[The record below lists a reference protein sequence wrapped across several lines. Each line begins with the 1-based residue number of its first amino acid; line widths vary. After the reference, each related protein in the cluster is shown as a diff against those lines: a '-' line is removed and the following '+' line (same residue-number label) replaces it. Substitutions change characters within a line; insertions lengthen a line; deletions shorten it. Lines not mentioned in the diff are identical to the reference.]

1 MGIFKRKITVEDHA
15 VTSAIHLTLRQ
26 SLLPNALVMILF
38 FLWGFAY
45 GLLDVLNSHFQTT
58 LNITASKSSGL
69 QASYFGAYFICP
81 LTISGWIA
89 RKYGFRVT
97 FMTGL
102 AVLAVGCLLFWPSG
116 VNKSFGGFCGSMF
129 VVGAGLSTL
138 ETAADPFLSI
148 CGPPKYSEIRLNL
161 GQAVQGVG
169 TFVAPLLASRVF
181 FANTVDDNAGLK
193 NVQYTY
199 LGVACFVAL
208 LIVLFWLVPFPE
220 ITDAD
225 QEALEVQIS
234 DHGETTAPFKKQYNL
249 FFGVWSQFCYVGAQ
263 VAVAGYF
270 INFCKEAGKTSAES
284 LSKSNNVFLADLLA
298 IAQGLYAFNRFVA
311 TGLMLIKA
319 FKPRYMLTV
328 YLILCVVFSV
338 AAMTT
343 KGFTSVA
350 MIILV
355 LCFESCCFATI
366 FSLALRGLGRHT
378 KRGGSLLVAAISG
391 GMVFPPMMG
400 AIVVRF
406 HNLALGVFQVSSMLA
421 NIVHSQTNKNAHI
434 AMAIPMMGFV
444 LALIFPIYVNVFNKD
459 VMDNHRN
466 TELNVTI
473 PVGKD
478 IALEEGP
485 QDEPTTTA
493 TEAAEQTRKS

>member
-1 MGIFKRKITVEDHA
+1 MGIYKRKITVEDNA
-15 VTSAIHLTLRQ
+15 ITSAVHLTLRQ
-26 SLLPNALVMILF
+26 SLLPNALVACRL
-38 FLWGFAY
+38 
-45 GLLDVLNSHFQTT
+45 HT
-58 LNITASKSSGL
+58 
-69 QASYFGAYFICP
+69 FGAYFICP

-116 VNKSFGGFCGSMF
+116 VKKSFGGFCGSMF

-193 NVQYTY
+193 NVQWTY
-199 LGVACFVAL
+199 LGVACFVSL
-208 LIVLFWLVPFPE
+208 LIVLFWLAPFPE

-225 QEALEVQIS
+225 QEALEGQIS
-234 DHGETTAPFKKQYNL
+234 EHGGDTGPFKKQYNL

-270 INFCKEAGKTSAES
+270 INFCKEAGKSSAES
-284 LSKSNNVFLADLLA
+284 SDLLA
-298 IAQGLYAFNRFVA
+298 IAQGLYAFNRFVT
-311 TGLMLIKA
+311 TGLMMMKN
-319 FKPRYMLTV
+319 FKPRYMLTG
-328 YLILCVVFSV
+328 YS
-338 AAMTT
+338 
-343 KGFTSVA
+343 SVA

-378 KRGGSLLVAAISG
+378 KRGGSLLIAAISG
-391 GMVFPPMMG
+391 GVVFPPMMG
-400 AIVVRF
+400 AIV
-406 HNLALGVFQVSSMLA
+406 
-421 NIVHSQTNKNAHI
+421 TNKNAHI
-434 AMAIPMMGFV
+434 AMAIPMMGYI
-444 LALIFPIYVNVFNKD
+444 LAMIFPIYVNIYKKD
-459 VMDNHRN
+459 VMDSHRN

-478 IALEEGP
+478 VELEEGGQKKP
-485 QDEPTTTA
+485 TAATIETVEDE
-493 TEAAEQTRKS
+493 TRPNA